1 MSLIFLGGVHGVG
14 KTSMCTDVGERYR
27 VNILSASAIIRS
39 ERQNPAP
46 DTRTTVQ
53 DVSSN
58 QELLVRGVRRQLGV
72 LPGRHLLDGHFV
84 LKTTAGNIEEISV
97 DIFSAMGVSQVVCL
111 HDDAIAIARRL
122 SERDGSVQDVDAI
135 AALQLAELRHAAFV
149 SDSLGVD
156 LQLVKAFDLATF
168 DACIK

>member
-14 KTSMCTDVGERYR
+14 KTSMCSDFGERYH
-27 VNILSASAIIRS
+27 VIVLSASAIIRS

-58 QELLVRGVRRQLGV
+58 QELLVRGVRRQRDF
-72 LPGRHLLDGHFV
+72 LPGRYLLDGHFV
-84 LKTTAGNIEEISV
+84 LKTTAGNIEEIGV

-111 HDDAIAIARRL
+111 HDDATAIARRL
-122 SERDGSVQDVDAI
+122 SERDGLVQDVTAI
-135 AALQLAELRHAAFV
+135 AALQLAELNRAAVV
-149 SDSLGVD
+149 SGSLGVN
-156 LQLVKAFDLATF
+156 LQLVKAFDWAAF
-168 DACIK
+168 EACIK